1 MSEQRR
7 VLSLMHWMEVLK
19 RDIEI
24 QQRTKN
30 GEWVEVSIYIYF

>member
-30 GEWVEVSIYIYF
+30 GE